1 MFDFLYLYLNSE
13 TLGLIDNSHLAWA
26 DKSNKIANDPN
37 CLELAELHSDA
48 VDFVKTGK

>member
-13 TLGLIDNSHLAWA
+13 TLGIIDNSHLAWA
-26 DKSNKIANDPN
+26 DKSDKKANDAN
-37 CLELAELHSDA
+37 CLELAELHAEA